1 MTPMKTHTSFT
12 IQLIRDSN
20 DSTRDDIITIRQT
33 EHDDIVSLCYKD
45 RMSTSQHEVFVEKN
59 SASEYCI
66 SLFHV
71 LSYDNDPFKHVQV
84 NFPAFPSVLLDP
96 NDLKYES
103 LRMRLQSML
112 WFTLDQS
119 FAV

>member
-1 MTPMKTHTSFT
+1 MTPMKTHRSIM

-20 DSTRDDIITIRQT
+20 DSARDDMITIRQT
-33 EHDDIVSLCYKD
+33 EDDNLVSLCYKD
-45 RMSTSQHEVFVEKN
+45 RMSSSQHEVLLEKD
-59 SASEYCI
+59 SVSEYCI

-84 NFPAFPSVLLDP
+84 NFPAFPSVLLDV

-103 LRMRLQSML
+103 LRERLQNML

>member
-1 MTPMKTHTSFT
+1 MTPMKIHTSFT

-20 DSTRDDIITIRQT
+20 DSTRDDTITIRKT
-33 EHDDIVSLCYKD
+33 EYDNLVSLCYKD
-45 RMSTSQHEVFVEKN
+45 RFSNSQHEVFVEKS

-84 NFPAFPSVLLDP
+84 NFPAFPSVLLDAS
-96 NDLKYES
+96 DLQYES
-103 LRMRLQSML
+103 LRERLQSML
-112 WFTLDQS
+112 WFTLDKS